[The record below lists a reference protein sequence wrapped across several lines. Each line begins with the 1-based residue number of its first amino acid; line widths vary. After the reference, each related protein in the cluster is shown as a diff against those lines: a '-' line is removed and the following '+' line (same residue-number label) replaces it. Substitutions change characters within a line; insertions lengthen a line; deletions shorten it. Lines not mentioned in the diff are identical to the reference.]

1 MGMGR
6 IVVDKSLSGHVT
18 TSEGRPQLSV
28 GRKAA
33 FAVACVAAGFLPM
46 SAGYIHSSVVR
57 FVYGLLVTVVM
68 LALALMARRRSAW
81 RRYWQIPLAF
91 FGMALFVLADNYVP
105 DFLRANVL
113 HVGTTSGNPI
123 ASTVSGTIIIQFN
136 ELLETV
142 LAVLVVLWISR
153 SSLSSIYFRRGRFG
167 RAYVIGIIGLVG
179 FYVLT
184 YRVLSHSRFIPV
196 HGTLD
201 VNRYL
206 SLTPTLLVVA
216 GMNAFLEELLFRGLL
231 MSKLNIAFGPYL
243 ATFVQAVIFASW
255 HVGITYTPVVLVFIV
270 LDVFPLGLLAGYLTR
285 SSGSILPGWLFHIG
299 VDIAIYLP
307 FLSYVS

>member
-1 MGMGR
+1 MGT
-6 IVVDKSLSGHVT
+6 SLSGHVT
-18 TSEGRPQLSV
+18 TGEGRPKLSA
-28 GRKAA
+28 GRTAA
-33 FAVACVAAGFLPM
+33 FAVACVVAGFLPM

-57 FVYGLLVTVVM
+57 FVYGLLVTVLM
-68 LALALMARRRSAW
+68 LALALVARRTSAW

-123 ASTVSGTIIIQFN
+123 ASTVFGTIIIQFN

-167 RAYVIGIIGLVG
+167 RAYVIGIIGLVAL
-179 FYVLT
+179 YVLT
-184 YRVLSHSRFIPV
+184 FRVLSHSRFISV

-206 SLTPTLLVVA
+206 SLTPTLLLVA
-216 GMNAFLEELLFRGLL
+216 GTNAFLEELLFRGLL
-231 MSKLNIAFGPYL
+231 MSRLNIAFGPYV
-243 ATFVQAVIFASW
+243 ATLVQAVIFASW
-255 HVGITYTPVVLVFIV
+255 HVGITYTPFVLLFIA
-270 LDVFPLGLLAGYLTR
+270 LYVFPVGLLAGYLTR

-299 VDIAIYLP
+299 VDMAIYLP
-307 FLSYVS
+307 FLSYVT